1 MPRLNHFSSRFTF
14 LLGLLASTQT
24 FAADSEKVLNL
35 SVEELLNVK
44 VTSVSK
50 KAQALNDAAA
60 AVFVISNED
69 IKRAGA
75 TTIPDALRLAPGLD
89 VAKIDANKWAVSAR
103 GFNGRFA
110 NKLLVLIDGRNAYTR
125 TFAGVYW
132 EAQDVLMED
141 IDRIEVIRGPGG
153 TLWGANAVNG
163 VINIITK
170 HTSNTQGGLVAAG
183 GGDQEQ
189 GFGGFRYGGKLAE
202 DTTGRVYVKGF
213 KREQNSYS
221 NGQPSGDQWDKV
233 QGGFRVDSRLN
244 AQDELTVQGDLYQA
258 NINQNVVIPQLSQ
271 PFSSL
276 VNDKAFANGGNL
288 LSKWQRTLSPT
299 SSYTLQAYYDY
310 YNRDDAVI
318 KEARNT
324 LDLDF
329 QHRFALADR
338 HDFIWGLGYQ
348 YSLDNVLSSPVFQ
361 VDPKSRGTQ
370 LFSSFIQDEIAVI
383 RDTLWFTIGSKFE
396 HNDFSGF
403 ELQPS
408 ARFLWAPH
416 SQHRFWASVS
426 RAVRTPSRGEE
437 NFTTLVNVTRPQQTQ
452 AGFIPPVA
460 AFVNNS
466 PAFST
471 EHLLAYELGYRTTAI
486 DSVSLDLTLFYN
498 NYDSVRSVSQ
508 VGLTPGFPIVVNS
521 ELTNEYSPK
530 TYGAEVA
537 VVWQMLDWWRWDA
550 NYSYLR
556 TDLSGAPFN
565 QLAVSPQQRFSL
577 RSSLSPWR
585 NIDFDA
591 WLRYVDPNSTIS
603 STGAVTIPAYTTLD
617 LRVAWRPEVKGLEL
631 SVTGQNLLEDR
642 HLEYLQESFTLPT
655 AVNRGVYGKIAW
667 EF

>member
-1 MPRLNHFSSRFTF
+1 MLKINSFFTGFCF
-14 LLGLLASTQT
+14 LSGFLYSQQLS
-24 FAADSEKVLNL
+24 AADNQNVLNL

-50 KAQALNDAAA
+50 KAQSLNDAAA
-60 AVFVISNED
+60 AVFVITNED

-75 TTIPDALRLAPGLD
+75 TNIPDALRLAPGLD
-89 VAKIDANKWAVSAR
+89 VAKIDASKWAVSAR

-110 NKLLVLIDGRNAYTR
+110 NKLLVLIDGRNTYTR

-141 IDRIEVIRGPGG
+141 VDRIEVIRGPGG

-170 HTSNTQGGLVAAG
+170 HSSKTQGGLLTAG

-189 GFGGFRYGGKLAE
+189 GFGGFRYGGKLGE

-213 KREQNSYS
+213 KRDQNSYT
-221 NGQPSGDQWDKV
+221 NAQPSGDQWDKV
-233 QGGFRVDSRLN
+233 QGGFRVDSQLN
-244 AQDELTVQGDLYQA
+244 LQDELTVQGDLYQA
-258 NINQNVVIPQLSQ
+258 NINQNINLPQITA
-271 PFSSL
+271 PFSTL
-276 VNDKAFANGGNL
+276 VADQAFANGGNL

-299 SSYTLQAYYDY
+299 SGYSLQAYYDY

-329 QHRFALADR
+329 QYRFAMGER
-338 HDFIWGLGYQ
+338 HDVIWGLGYQ
-348 YSLDNVLSSPVFQ
+348 YSRDNILNTPIFQ
-361 VDPKSRGTQ
+361 VSPKSRGTQ
-370 LFSSFIQDEIAVI
+370 LFSSFFQDEIALV
-383 RDTLWFTIGSKFE
+383 RDKFWLTLGSKFE

-403 ELQPS
+403 EFQPS
-408 ARFLWAPH
+408 ARVLWAPH

-426 RAVRTPSRGEE
+426 RAVRTPSRGEQ
-437 NFTTLVNVTRPQQTQ
+437 NFSTLANVIPPQQTPL
-452 AGFIPPVA
+452 GFSPPVET
-460 AFVNNS
+460 VISSS
-466 PAFST
+466 PNFNT
-471 EHLLAYELGYRTTAI
+471 EHLLAYELGYRTTAV

-498 NYDSVRSVSQ
+498 NYDSIRSVDQ
-508 VGLTPGFPIVVNS
+508 VSLVQGFPFVVTS
-521 ELTNEYSPK
+521 ELGNNYSPK
-530 TYGAEVA
+530 TYGAEIA
-537 VVWQMLDWWRWDA
+537 MVWQMLDWWRWDA

-556 TDLSGAPFN
+556 TDLSGAPAN

-577 RSSLSPWR
+577 RSSVSPWR

-591 WLRYVDPNSTIS
+591 WLRYVDHNTNIS
-603 STGAVTIPAYTTLD
+603 SSGTVSIPAYTTLD
-617 LRVAWRPEVKGLEL
+617 LRIAWRPDVKGLEL
-631 SVTGQNLLEDR
+631 SVTGQNLLADR
-642 HLEYLQESFTLPT
+642 HLEYVQESFTLPT